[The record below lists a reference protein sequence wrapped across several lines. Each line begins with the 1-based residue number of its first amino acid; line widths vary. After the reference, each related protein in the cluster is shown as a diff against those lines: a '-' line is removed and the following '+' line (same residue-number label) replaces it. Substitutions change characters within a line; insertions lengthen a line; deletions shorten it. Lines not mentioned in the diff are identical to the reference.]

1 LPAFACHIRHEL
13 SREPYW
19 IPPPNARPGVHRF
32 TVDGF
37 SPQSWWIMDY
47 ESAGDLRDIAATLYE
62 RYLYELDLELDEDG
76 NVCFRNEADQ

>member
-1 LPAFACHIRHEL
+1 
-13 SREPYW
+13 
-19 IPPPNARPGVHRF
+19 
-32 TVDGF
+32 
-37 SPQSWWIMDY
+37 MDY